1 MSSVTDSPVFRQ
13 LGLCD
18 YQTTWAAMQ
27 EFTDRRDQQT
37 TDEIWLL
44 EHPPVFTV
52 GLNGGMQH
60 VLDPGDIPVIR
71 IDRGGQ
77 VTYHGPGQLVIYPLI
92 DLRRRK
98 MGVRDLVSGLEQ
110 AVVETLATYKI
121 DASSRPDA
129 PGVYVD
135 GRKIASLGLRIRR
148 GCSYHGL
155 AFNIDMD
162 LAPFT
167 RINPC
172 GFEDLPVTT
181 LSDLGGPGDLLEVA
195 KTIRQAL
202 MRVFDLKIAPK
213 SK

>member
-1 MSSVTDSPVFRQ
+1 MQTLTD
-13 LGLCD
+13 
-18 YQTTWAAMQ
+18 T
-27 EFTDRRDQQT
+27 RDSNT
-37 TDEIWLL
+37 TDEIWFL
-44 EHPPVFTV
+44 EHPAIFTV

-60 VLDPGDIPVIR
+60 VLNPGKIPVLR

-77 VTYHGPGQLVIYPLI
+77 VTYHGPGQLVVYPLI

-110 AVVETLATYKI
+110 AVVKTLATYGI
-121 DASSRPDA
+121 DAAGRPDA

-162 LAPFT
+162 IEPFA

-172 GFEDLPVTT
+172 GFNDLEVTT
-181 LSDLGGPGDLLEVA
+181 LARLGGTRSLDEVA
-195 KTIRQAL
+195 AKLEPFLLQA
-202 MRVFDLKIAPK
+202 FHA
-213 SK
+213 